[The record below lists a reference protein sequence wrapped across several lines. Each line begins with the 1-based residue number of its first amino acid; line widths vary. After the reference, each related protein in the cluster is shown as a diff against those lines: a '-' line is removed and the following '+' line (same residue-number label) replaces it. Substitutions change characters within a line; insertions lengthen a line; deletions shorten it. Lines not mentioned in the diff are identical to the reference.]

1 MNGIGGCEKA
11 TNEKSLRVIQR
22 EIKEWSLR
30 NFGKQISKATG
41 AELGSISPL
50 LGIGE
55 ENGEL
60 CHVVLKRH
68 QGIRGYDDDVK
79 YMAERDD
86 AIADILVYLCDFA
99 NREDVDLQA
108 ALNAVWAKVQQRDW
122 QKNKANAHEV
132 AEQAQSV

>member
-1 MNGIGGCEKA
+1 MNGFGCCDAKS

-22 EIKEWSLR
+22 EIREWSLR
-30 NFGKQISKATG
+30 NFGQQVSKATG

-68 QGIRGYDDDVK
+68 QGIRGYDDDAK
-79 YMAERDD
+79 YQSERDD

-99 NREDVDLQA
+99 NRENVDLLDV
-108 ALNAVWAKVQQRDW
+108 LNKTWSKVQKRDW
-122 QKNKANAHEV
+122 EKNKTNAHEV
-132 AEQAQSV
+132 AEQSA